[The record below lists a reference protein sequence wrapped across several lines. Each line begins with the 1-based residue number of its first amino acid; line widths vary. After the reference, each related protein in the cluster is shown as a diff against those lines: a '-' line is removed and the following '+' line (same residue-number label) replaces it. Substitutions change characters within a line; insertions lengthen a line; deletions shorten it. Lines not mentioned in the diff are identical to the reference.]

1 MKGVAKDL
9 VQPPEI
15 ISTQIRSTHSLQPHV
30 KNGSGEREIDS
41 QKYPLLNSISRTKL
55 VIPKQI
61 NQIRQDGSVERTKA
75 LRTTGQSSVSNNE
88 LKMATSEDGLSL
100 KPKVNSKFVLD
111 KRLSSQLSPKM
122 RTNNA
127 KLENIVYATT
137 KPI

>member
-1 MKGVAKDL
+1 M
-9 VQPPEI
+9 
-15 ISTQIRSTHSLQPHV
+15 
-30 KNGSGEREIDS
+30 
-41 QKYPLLNSISRTKL
+41 
-55 VIPKQI
+55 
-61 NQIRQDGSVERTKA
+61 ERTKA